1 MQEEILY
8 QKIFH
13 FGTFGTIMEQNKTLS
28 LEKLEFSSKIKFFQ
42 LLPFV
47 NLQRNIKKHLRK
59 NKEIIKNIEL
69 ANSDGENDFSEYPI
83 SVSFLQIRL
92 TFIKSKVLLQ
102 WSTLFFNQKVF

>member
-8 QKIFH
+8 QIFH
-13 FGTFGTIMEQNKTLS
+13 FGTFRTIMDQNKTLP
-28 LEKLEFSSKIKFFQ
+28 LKKLEFSSKIKFFQ

-47 NLQRNIKKHLRK
+47 NLQRNIKKHLQK

-83 SVSFLQIRL
+83 SFLQIRL

-102 WSTLFFNQKVF
+102 WSTLFFNQKIF

>member
-1 MQEEILY
+1 MD
-8 QKIFH
+8 
-13 FGTFGTIMEQNKTLS
+13 QNKTLS

-47 NLQRNIKKHLRK
+47 NLQRNIKKHLQK
-59 NKEIIKNIEL
+59 NKKIIKNIEL

-92 TFIKSKVLLQ
+92 TFIKSKCYSNGALYFLTKKSFRRIPDAHFQ
-102 WSTLFFNQKVF
+102 R